1 MTRKLQFILTA
12 LLLTVGVSSAWAD
25 NAIIYPQTQMGCR
38 IVTDT
43 SVEPSSWKY
52 QSDAT
57 KLATITAETHE
68 STYRK
73 SGYFILEEWDFTGID
88 MDRIKSI
95 TITYTTKESQ
105 GARIWIYGSALPANT
120 TTAAALAETMNTVM
134 GAYPG
139 ADAASTMEGKSLAN
153 GGSRTTV
160 TTNVVTQDVSIT
172 GSALTTLKSS
182 ISDNK
187 IVFVSSTT
195 ANATL
200 NFYTFKS
207 DDYKPKMV
215 IEYYPVTVTIGS
227 TTTNYAEIN
236 STLNSSFTASG
247 KEADATV
254 KIYDDVNMSNRI
266 QVAANHTVNVV
277 PQKAVTI
284 TNTASNSLSFLS
296 NTASGV
302 LNVGNSD
309 YAITVKYSNSTT
321 GSVVESANSTAVV
334 NIENVVFDGIT
345 TSSTQ
350 GVIKACNTG
359 IQSST
364 GTVSLKNVTFKD
376 CVSTTEQTKNI
387 VYCGKND
394 CIILEGN
401 NKFTNCT
408 GYDIYAPYR
417 FKVSNNG
424 VTNTT
429 SIKVYA
435 TISPVATNVAEVEIP
450 LFKLMVEGKYL
461 QKKTGNTR
469 NDMQVAE
476 DVTTSYNLTV
486 TAAGAAT
493 LVLPYTTTIPSG
505 AKCYTLSYTSGNDI
519 TATEIT
525 GTLPAHTP
533 VLVIADANTYTFTKT
548 TAVTPSSN
556 DNLLMGLYTTLTVPQ
571 TTGDHTNY
579 VLQKQGGNVG
589 FYKIGESGKSLAAN
603 RTYMSVKYVAGSSSA
618 PAFFNIGFGGITG
631 ISDIEMK
638 QNVMEDENA
647 PIYNLNGV
655 RMNSQNLPKGIYVKN
670 GRKFVVK

>member
-1 MTRKLQFILTA
+1 MTRKLQFLFTA
-12 LLLTVGVSSAWAD
+12 LLLVVGVTSAWAD
-25 NAIIYPQTQMGCR
+25 GKTIYPDEQMGCR
-38 IVTDT
+38 ITYDSQNSKYKY
-43 SVEPSSWKY
+43 SVNLANISSE
-52 QSDAT
+52 AT
-57 KLATITAETHE
+57 YETG
-68 STYRK
+68 YLK
-73 SGYFILEEWDFTGID
+73 SGYFILEQWDFSD
-88 MDRIKSI
+88 VELDRIKSI
-95 TITYTTKESQ
+95 KLTYHTKTDAS
-105 GARIWIYGSALPANT
+105 GYVWIYGSALPTTT
-120 TTAAALAETMNTVM
+120 TTAPNLAETMNTVM
-134 GAYPG
+134 GAYP
-139 ADAASTMEGKSLAN
+139 N
-153 GGSRTTV
+153 V
-160 TTNVVTQDVSIT
+160 TTSGTSATIEAKKFVSGGTRSNVTTDVYKT
-172 GSALTTLKSS
+172 ELTLTSDNIATLKSS

-187 IVFVSSTT
+187 IVFVHSITSTSTGLHYYTKNSS
-195 ANATL
+195 N
-200 NFYTFKS
+200 
-207 DDYKPKMV
+207 YKPKMV

-359 IQSST
+359 TQSST

-429 SIKVYA
+429 PIKVYA
-435 TISPVATNVAEVEIP
+435 TISPVATTVAETEIP

-461 QKKTGNTR
+461 KRKGSGGR
-469 NDMQVAE
+469 NDMESAE
-476 DVTTSYNLTV
+476 DGSTSHDLTV
-486 TAAGAAT
+486 TAARAAT

-505 AKCYTLSYTSGNDI
+505 AKCYTLSYTNGENI

-525 GTLPAHTP
+525 TTLPAHTP
-533 VLVIADANTYTFTKT
+533 VLVVADAGSYTFTKT
-548 TAVTPSSN
+548 TAQDPSSN
-556 DNLLMGLYTTLTVPQ
+556 ANLLMGLYTALTVPQ
-571 TTGDHTNY
+571 TTGENTNY
-579 VLQKQGGNVG
+579 ILQNQSGNVG
-589 FYKIGESGKSLAAN
+589 FYKIGSSGHSLNAN
-603 RTYMSVKYVAGSSSA
+603 RAYMSVKHVAGPQNA

-655 RMNSQNLPKGIYVKN
+655 RMNGENLPKGIYVKN
-670 GRKFVVK
+670 GRKFIVK